1 MRAGQLDRQI
11 TIEYPTTLTGEYGE
25 QPGPWLPLIPLGSP
39 PVGGRLWAN
48 VEDVLPQDAEQVVR
62 VIELGRQISKVR
74 IRYRSDITSAMRIT
88 VHYDSGD
95 VIYTIVAG
103 PVEISRKK
111 WTEFYVERF
120 SS

>member
-1 MRAGQLDRQI
+1 MRAGQLDKQI
-11 TIEYPTTLTGEYGE
+11 TVEYPTTTSGEYGE
-25 QPGPWLPLIPLGSP
+25 QPGPWAPLIPLGSP

-48 VEDVLPQDAEQVVR
+48 VQDVLPQDAEQVVR

-88 VHYDSGD
+88 VHGATD
-95 VIYTIVAG
+95 VIYTLVAG
-103 PVEISRKK
+103 PAEIGRKE